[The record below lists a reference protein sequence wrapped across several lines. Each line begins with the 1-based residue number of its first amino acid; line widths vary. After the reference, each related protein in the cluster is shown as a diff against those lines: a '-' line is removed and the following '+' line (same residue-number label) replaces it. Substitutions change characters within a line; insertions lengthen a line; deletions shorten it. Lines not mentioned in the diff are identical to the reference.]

1 MMNELPFGLPLA
13 TVEKIRSVFASHP
26 EVERSVL
33 YGSRA
38 KGNYKTGSDIDLTMY
53 GDDISHTILLKI
65 LDELDELLLP
75 WMIDLSI
82 YRQIDNESLRDHI
95 ERVGVVFYERMKT
108 DSRGDAEGAEKTSG
122 EGL

>member
-1 MMNELPFGLPLA
+1 MNGLPFGLPLVA
-13 TVEKIRSVFASHP
+13 VEKIRSIFASHP

-53 GDDISHTILLKI
+53 GDDLNHSLLLKI

-82 YRQIDNESLRDHI
+82 FRQIDNESLREHI
-95 ERVGVVFYERMKT
+95 ERVGVVFYERKA
-108 DSRGDAEGAEKTSG
+108 DSRGGAEKSVVKG
-122 EGL
+122 

>member
-1 MMNELPFGLPLA
+1 MNNVLFGLPLDA
-13 TVEKIRSVFASHP
+13 VEKIRTVFAQHT
-26 EVERSVL
+26 EVQKVVL

-53 GDDISHTILLKI
+53 GDDLNQSILLKI

-82 YRQIDNESLRDHI
+82 YRQIDNDNLRDHI
-95 ERVGVVFYERMKT
+95 ERVGMVFYQPKIT
-108 DSRGDAEGAEKTSG
+108 A
-122 EGL
+122 